1 MITKIHL
8 PYIIAIP
15 TYKRH
20 STIAENTLKV
30 LEAHHIP
37 ANKIYLFVADE
48 VEKRLYSTTVPASLY
63 GHIIVGVLGLHN
75 QRNFISDYFPEG
87 QYIIEL
93 DDDVTGIFQLT
104 KSRSTKRMTKKRK
117 FYQHLASITNLHQ
130 FFLSAFKQLEASKL
144 YLFGVYPVCN
154 GYFMTPTVTNN
165 LRFIV
170 GPFWGFINR
179 HLPDLKLTMSEKE
192 DSERTLQFY
201 TMDGGVL
208 RFNNITFKT
217 NYYTNKGGMQAEG
230 KNRKLE
236 SRKAAEDL
244 HAKYPALTKISHIKK
259 SGYTEL
265 KFVSD
270 EKK

>member
-1 MITKIHL
+1 MQS
-8 PYIIAIP
+8 PYVIAIP

-20 STIAENTLKV
+20 SSISENTLKV
-30 LEAHHIP
+30 LASHNISS
-37 ANKIYLFVADE
+37 KLIYLFVANE
-48 VEKRLYSTTVPASLY
+48 AERALYEASVSKDLY
-63 GHIIVGVLGLHN
+63 GTIIIGRLGLHQ
-75 QRNFISDYFPEG
+75 QRNFISNYFPEG
-87 QYIIEL
+87 QYIVEL
-93 DDDVTGIFQLT
+93 DDDITGIFQLK

-117 FYQHLASITNLHQ
+117 FYQQLAPISNLHE
-130 FFLSAFKQLEASKL
+130 FLVSAFNQLYTHKL

-154 GYFMTPTVTNN
+154 GYFMTPTVTQD

-179 HLPDLKLTMSEKE
+179 HSPELQLTISEKE

-201 TMDGGVL
+201 SKDGGVL

-236 SRKAAEDL
+236 ARNAAEYL
-244 HAKYPALTKISHIKK
+244 NAKYPALTKISNIKK

-265 KFVSD
+265 KFVSNS
-270 EKK
+270 KN

>member
-1 MITKIHL
+1 MSHSNE
-8 PYIIAIP
+8 YIIAIP

-20 STIAENTLKV
+20 TSIAENTLNV
-30 LEAHHIP
+30 LASHHIP
-37 ANKIYLFVADE
+37 ANKIYLFVANE
-48 VEKRLYSTTVPASLY
+48 AEKQAYESNVPKNLY
-63 GHIIVGVLGLHN
+63 GHIIVGQLGLHN
-75 QRNFISDYFPEG
+75 QRNFISNYFAEG
-87 QYIIEL
+87 QHIIEL
-93 DDDVTGIFQLT
+93 DDDITGIFQLT

-117 FYQHLASITNLHQ
+117 FYYRLASLPQLHE
-130 FFLSAFKQLEASKL
+130 FIISAFDQLIRNKL

-154 GYFMTPTVTNN
+154 GYFMTPTITTD

-179 HLPDLKLTMSEKE
+179 HHPDLKLTISEKE

-208 RFNNITFKT
+208 RFNNIAFKT

-236 SRKAAEDL
+236 SRKAAEYL
-244 HAKYPALTKISHIKK
+244 HAKYPTHTKISHIKK

-265 KFVSD
+265 KFVSNQ
-270 EKK
+270 KN